1 MVQED
6 GKKLKYYQLM
16 EDLKEQILTGKF
28 QAGDKLP
35 SENELASRYRVSRQ
49 TVRKALGI
57 LENAGYIYA
66 EHGKGTFCSELVKHS
81 HSSRNIAVV
90 TTYLSDYIFPR
101 VIKGIDD
108 SLTKEGYSIILKN
121 TRNSRSLEAKCLEEL
136 LQKDIDGLIVEPSKS
151 HVYCRHVN
159 LYDKLD
165 EFKIPYVFIQG
176 QYLQMEEKP
185 SVLMDD
191 CKGGYLVTK
200 HLIELGHREIVGVFK
215 ADDFQGQNR
224 HKGYVKAQQEA
235 GIPYNPENVIWFYTE
250 DREVHPYDCI
260 RRMVKNKKRIDAVV
274 CYNDETAVRVISVL
288 RRMGIRVPEDIS
300 ITGYDNSY
308 MANFGELKLTTIA
321 HPQEKLGKMAAEL
334 LVELIKNQEI
344 PGEKK
349 HILIEPEIVPGN
361 STVRNR
367 KIQVSDGKTE

>member
-321 HPQEKLGKMAAEL
+321 HPQESLGKMAAEL

-349 HILIEPEIVPGN
+349 HILIEPEIVLGN

-367 KIQVSDGKTE
+367 KIQVGNGKTE

>member
-235 GIPYNPENVIWFYTE
+235 GIPYNPEHVIWFYTE

-288 RRMGIRVPEDIS
+288 RRMGIRVPEDVS

-321 HPQEKLGKMAAEL
+321 HPQERLGKMAAEL

-367 KIQVSDGKTE
+367 KIQVGNGKTE